1 MLAQL
6 IKLQGLY
13 LPPAISLLL
22 SLKLEVSYGNQ
33 LTKNS
38 TYNEYFPRSKESS
51 DVATEVVL

>member
-22 SLKLEVSYGNQ
+22 SLKLEVSYRNQ

-38 TYNEYFPRSKESS
+38 TCNEYFPSSKESS

>member
-6 IKLQGLY
+6 IKLQVLY
-13 LPPAISLLL
+13 LPPAISLFL

-33 LTKNS
+33 PTKNS

>member
-38 TYNEYFPRSKESS
+38 TYSEYFPRSKESS